1 MFHTWK
7 SAKHIGSGSLI
18 GIGITG
24 FIFEHIGHTVTE

>member
-7 SAKHIGSGSLI
+7 SAKHIGSLI